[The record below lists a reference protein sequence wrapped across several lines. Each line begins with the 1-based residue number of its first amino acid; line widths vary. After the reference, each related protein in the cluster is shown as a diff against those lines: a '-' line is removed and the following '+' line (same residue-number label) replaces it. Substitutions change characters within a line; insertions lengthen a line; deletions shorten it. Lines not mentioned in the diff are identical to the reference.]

1 MISCPDCG
9 GVVEHGQKFCTKCG
23 KDLTKVS
30 LSELKKNENLKC
42 PRCGSH
48 VLPNQKFCSSCGHD
62 LTLPAFAGED
72 EISASTHND
81 VAVKPN
87 SSLESIAVPCPECG
101 KMTDSLKVYRLPA
114 LWLYLGVY
122 LRYATK
128 GHVCCPSC
136 MRKKIMLHGFTY
148 NIITAHLLWP
158 FSILPWSIINLC
170 RTNSKG
176 HSKEV
181 A

>member
-1 MISCPDCG
+1 MNCPKCNG
-9 GVVEHGQKFCTKCG
+9 GIEPGQKFCSYCG
-23 KDLTKVS
+23 QDLTIPAID
-30 LSELKKNENLKC
+30 LS
-42 PRCGSH
+42 
-48 VLPNQKFCSSCGHD
+48 D
-62 LTLPAFAGED
+62 
-72 EISASTHND
+72 
-81 VAVKPN
+81 VKPTL
-87 SSLESIAVPCPECG
+87 SMDSIAVPCPECG
-101 KMTDSLKVYRLPA
+101 KMIDSLKVYRLPA
-114 LWLYLGVY
+114 LWISLFVY

-128 GHVCCPSC
+128 GHICCPSC

-158 FSILPWSIINLC
+158 FSILPWTIINLC